1 MGAIAPINN
10 FLYKYGCDSDIGSI
24 GVGQTHDNIKYI
36 RSSNIKEVI
45 NMNDINLDTI
55 GVSDGTIIVEPVP
68 IND

>member
-1 MGAIAPINN
+1 MGGAFSPTNIMFIR
-10 FLYKYGCDSDIGSI
+10 GHSDMCVSEWVKLVYRKII
-24 GVGQTHDNIKYI
+24 I

-55 GVSDGTIIVEPVP
+55 GVSDGTIIIDAKP